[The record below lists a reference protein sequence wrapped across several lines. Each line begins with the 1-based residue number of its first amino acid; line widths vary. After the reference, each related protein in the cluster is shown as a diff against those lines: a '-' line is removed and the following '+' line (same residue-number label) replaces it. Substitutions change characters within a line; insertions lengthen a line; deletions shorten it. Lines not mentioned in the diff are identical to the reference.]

1 MAPVPIE
8 PEIDY
13 LAVAAVGTH
22 ATSVAVLTAYV
33 ARSLYRSYTSLS
45 PAQGTRERLT
55 RRSILTP
62 LFAGL
67 AALSLALAGYTTS
80 RYATLSYKVWADQ
93 RALEIPARVYGEK
106 GILPYGNNSTHVY
119 VARWLTDT
127 PVYLDALE
135 IVAEKARRYW
145 WGQQVELATIAWSLL
160 LSIEGRRRNIPFL
173 WAYLALAHLVNLSF
187 AQNLFYLALLLTPTP
202 IISAGEGPPTSALG
216 RLRNR
221 LFPPKPAGW
230 TPSVALLMAALT
242 QSFGVLFCV
251 PAVTGS
257 PGFPALAV
265 AGKALTFAPLLI
277 PAIAPASWGTVHAH
291 PRGSYGDLTELFR
304 FVSMATFGLQA
315 KATVLGLIYNAPDA
329 HYHRHSKFL
338 PFDKETRSTL
348 EQTTMAFSKIL
359 GSTADHPVV
368 AAAAWDVLLSGVGL
382 AVWAAVRPLDINDI
396 LACATPFFKNRV
408 LEAEAAVDAVGDT
421 DEPSAVVVR
430 SSGRTTRS
438 SAASLSPAAET
449 PGPKR
454 RGRPRKIKTEAN
466 DVADSAYI
474 PSPTESVAIIAGDQ
488 VPQEDL
494 DWEATAL
501 TWGLNALGG
510 LGLGSS
516 GVFGAEC
523 ISR

>member
-8 PEIDY
+8 PEINY
-13 LAVAAVGTH
+13 LPVAAVGSH
-22 ATSVAVLTAYV
+22 AVSIVVLTTYV
-33 ARSLYRSYTSLS
+33 ARSLYRSYSSLS

-62 LFAGL
+62 LFTVL
-67 AALSLALAGYTTS
+67 AVFSLVLAGYSTS
-80 RYATLSYKVWADQ
+80 KYATLSYKVWADQ
-93 RALEIPARVYGEK
+93 RALDVPARAYGEK
-106 GILPYGNNSTHVY
+106 GILPYGNNSTQVY
-119 VARWLTDT
+119 VAQWLTDT

-135 IVAEKARRYW
+135 IVAEKARRFW

-173 WAYLALAHLVNLSF
+173 WAYLALAHLVNLSY
-187 AQNLFYLALLLTPTP
+187 AQNLFYLALLLTPAP
-202 IISAGEGPPTSALG
+202 IPSAGDGEAPTSVFS

-221 LFPPKPAGW
+221 IFPAKPAGW
-230 TPSVALLMAALT
+230 TPSPALLMAAMT

-251 PAVTGS
+251 PAVAGS
-257 PGFPALAV
+257 TGFPALALS
-265 AGKALTFAPLLI
+265 GKALTFAPLVI
-277 PAIAPASWGTVHAH
+277 PTVVPASWGTVHAH
-291 PRGSYGDLTELFR
+291 PHSAYGDFTELFR
-304 FVSMATFGLQA
+304 FVSMAAFGLQA
-315 KATVLGLIYNAPDA
+315 KATILGLIYNAPDA

-368 AAAAWDVLLSGVGL
+368 AAAAWDVLLSGL
-382 AVWAAVRPLDINDI
+382 SLTAWAAIRPLDINDI
-396 LACATPFFKNRV
+396 LAAATPFFKNRA
-408 LEAEAAVDAVGDT
+408 LDAHPAIENT
-421 DEPSAVVVR
+421 EQASAVVTR
-430 SSGRTTRS
+430 SSGRVTRS
-438 SAASLSPAAET
+438 SAASLSPVPET
-449 PGPKR
+449 PGPRR
-454 RGRPRKIKTEAN
+454 RGRPRKIKTETN
-466 DVADSAYI
+466 DSADSAYI
-474 PSPTESVAIIAGDQ
+474 PSHTESAGIIEGDL

-494 DWEATAL
+494 DREAAAL

>member
-62 LFAGL
+62 LFTGL

-119 VARWLTDT
+119 VAQWLTDT

-160 LSIEGRRRNIPFL
+160 LSAEGRRRNIPFL

-242 QSFGVLFCV
+242 QSF
-251 PAVTGS
+251 
-257 PGFPALAV
+257 
-265 AGKALTFAPLLI
+265 
-277 PAIAPASWGTVHAH
+277 AIAPASWGTVHAH
-291 PRGSYGDLTELFR
+291 PRGGYGDLTELFR

-359 GSTADHPVV
+359 GSTADHPAV
-368 AAAAWDVLLSGVGL
+368 AAAAWDVLLSGVSLG
-382 AVWAAVRPLDINDI
+382 VWAAVRPLDINDI

-408 LEAEAAVDAVGDT
+408 LEADAAVDAVGDT
-421 DEPSAVVVR
+421 DEPPAVVVR

-454 RGRPRKIKTEAN
+454 RGRPRKIKKEAN
-466 DVADSAYI
+466 DVADDSAYI
-474 PSPTESVAIIAGDQ
+474 PSPTESAAIIAGDQ

-494 DWEATAL
+494 DWEVTAL